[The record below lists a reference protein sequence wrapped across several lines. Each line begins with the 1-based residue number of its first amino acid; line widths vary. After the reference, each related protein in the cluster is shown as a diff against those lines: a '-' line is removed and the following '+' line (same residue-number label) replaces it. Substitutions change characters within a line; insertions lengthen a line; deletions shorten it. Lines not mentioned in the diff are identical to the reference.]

1 MDKALFY
8 KNLDKYISK
17 VESMGLLVF
26 VNQFHQKRIGE
37 SLKNPILNK
46 SILNMHQPRETEAGD
61 HLTAK
66 MMPNMIILT
75 PWSKSSQPEFES
87 IHTITNLLIS
97 PYLFHLT
104 LSEVGDKIYHERPG
118 DLDRMFA
125 KLEEEKV
132 IVWNNWDQ
140 KDICYTLEVMKQY
153 GSNVLFY
160 S

>member
-1 MDKALFY
+1 
-8 KNLDKYISK
+8 
-17 VESMGLLVF
+17 MGLLVF
-26 VNQFHQKRIGE
+26 VNQFHQKRIGD

-46 SILNMHQPRETEAGD
+46 SILNVQPLESESD
-61 HLTAK
+61 HLTASS
-66 MMPNMIILT
+66 MPNIVILT
-75 PWSKSSQPEFES
+75 PWSRSTQPEFES

-97 PYLFHLT
+97 PYLFHLS

-118 DLDRMFA
+118 DLDRMIG

-132 IVWNNWDQ
+132 VVWNNWDQ
-140 KDICYTLEVMKQY
+140 RDICYTLEVMKQY